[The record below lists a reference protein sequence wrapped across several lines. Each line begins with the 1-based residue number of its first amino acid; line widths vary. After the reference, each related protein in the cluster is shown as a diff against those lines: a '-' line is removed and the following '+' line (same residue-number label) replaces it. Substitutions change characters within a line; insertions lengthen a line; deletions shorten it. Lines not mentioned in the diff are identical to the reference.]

1 MKTRKVLNLLSKEV
15 QTKILQ
21 NTIKDFGGD
30 DPTPAIRFYDFKLK
44 RQFDEY
50 GLCGFFRFDTTPE
63 GPEYWYELSNA
74 LVKVILT
81 K

>member
-15 QTKILQ
+15 QTKIFQ

-44 RQFDEY
+44 RKFDEY
-50 GLCGFFRFDTTPE
+50 GLCGFFIFDRTPE
-63 GPEYWYELSNA
+63 GSKYWNELSEA
-74 LVKVILT
+74 LVKVTFT